1 MELLQWVKGVRKLY
15 ISSVEDVVEYHS
27 IEEKVT
33 VLHVDLEEVKDGE
46 VTIGLRKRRVVI
58 ECAV

>member
-1 MELLQWVKGVRKLY
+1 MELLQWVKEARKLY
-15 ISSVEDVVEYHS
+15 ISNVEDVVEYHS
-27 IEEKVT
+27 IEEKVI
-33 VLHVDLEEVKDGE
+33 VLHVDLGEVKDGE

>member
-1 MELLQWVKGVRKLY
+1 
-15 ISSVEDVVEYHS
+15 
-27 IEEKVT
+27 

>member
-1 MELLQWVKGVRKLY
+1 MEQLQWVKEVRKLY

-27 IEEKVT
+27 IEEKVI

>member
-15 ISSVEDVVEYHS
+15 ISSVEDVVGYHS
-27 IEEKVT
+27 IEEKVI

>member
-1 MELLQWVKGVRKLY
+1 MEQLQWVKGVRKLY
-15 ISSVEDVVEYHS
+15 ISSVEDVVGYHS

>member
-1 MELLQWVKGVRKLY
+1 MELLQWVKEARKLY
-15 ISSVEDVVEYHS
+15 ISNVEDVVEYHS